1 MCGGVCSRQGHV
13 TGVWEGDMYI
23 NRVILG
29 SVGVLNTMS
38 RECPGLAGHAE
49 ICGDG

>member
-1 MCGGVCSRQGHV
+1 
-13 TGVWEGDMYI
+13 MYI
-23 NRVILG
+23 NRGILG
-29 SVGVLNTMS
+29 SVGVLNIMS